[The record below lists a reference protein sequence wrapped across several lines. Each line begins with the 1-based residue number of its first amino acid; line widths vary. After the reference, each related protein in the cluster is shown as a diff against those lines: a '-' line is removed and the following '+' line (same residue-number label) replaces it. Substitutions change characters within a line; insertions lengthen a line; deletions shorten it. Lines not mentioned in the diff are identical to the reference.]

1 MSTHT
6 LATPRPTP
14 LWPRRKSFVE
24 PKSFSVRPPRA
35 ATSDAP
41 REFSAFMAVGVVA
54 TAVSASLYN
63 LFAHTAALGE
73 AAVTQ
78 QPFFAFV
85 LANVAGMAVSF
96 AGTRWWVFRDRQA
109 SGPAG
114 GLLGFVVINVLSW
127 AVPLASLTF
136 SRYALGLSSALADNL
151 AVNVIGLGL
160 GTVLRFWTLRAWT
173 FAARPAAAQPAP
185 LRSRRPG
192 ERLTSW
198 LTNSAG
204 TSERTSPVVVGLRG

>member
-6 LATPRPTP
+6 LAAPQAPV
-14 LWPRRKSFVE
+14 LWPGREAFV
-24 PKSFSVRPPRA
+24 PAQPAPLRSSRA

-41 REFSAFMAVGVVA
+41 REFSAFLVVGVVA

-63 LFAHTAALGE
+63 LFAHTGALGE

-78 QPFFAFV
+78 QPMVAFM
-85 LANVAGMAVSF
+85 LANVVGMVVSF
-96 AGTRWWVFRDRQA
+96 AGTRWWVFRDRHA

-136 SRYALGLSSALADNL
+136 SRYVLGLSSALADNL

-160 GTVLRFWTLRAWT
+160 GTVFRFWALRSST
-173 FAARPAAAQPAP
+173 FADRPAA
-185 LRSRRPG
+185 
-192 ERLTSW
+192 
-198 LTNSAG
+198 
-204 TSERTSPVVVGLRG
+204 V

>member
-6 LATPRPTP
+6 LAAPRATT
-14 LWPRRKSFVE
+14 LWPLRKAVVQAQ
-24 PKSFSVRPPRA
+24 PVTPRPPRA

-41 REFSAFMAVGVVA
+41 REFSAFMVVGVVA

-78 QPFFAFV
+78 QPMVAFV
-85 LANVAGMAVSF
+85 LANVAGMVVSF
-96 AGTRWWVFRDRQA
+96 AGTRWWVFRDRYA

-127 AVPLASLTF
+127 AVRHATTPPP
-136 SRYALGLSSALADNL
+136 
-151 AVNVIGLGL
+151 VVE
-160 GTVLRFWTLRAWT
+160 
-173 FAARPAAAQPAP
+173 PAAAPAK
-185 LRSRRPG
+185 
-192 ERLTSW
+192 
-198 LTNSAG
+198 
-204 TSERTSPVVVGLRG
+204 PVTA

>member
-6 LATPRPTP
+6 LAAPRAAA
-14 LWPRRKSFVE
+14 LWPRRESVIE
-24 PKSFSVRPPRA
+24 PKSFAARPPRA

-41 REFSAFMAVGVVA
+41 REFSAFMVVGVVA

-73 AAVTQ
+73 GAVTQ
-78 QPFFAFV
+78 QPMVAFV
-85 LANVAGMAVSF
+85 LANVAGMVVSF
-96 AGTRWWVFRDRQA
+96 AGTRWWVFRDRHA

-136 SRYALGLSSALADNL
+136 SRYVLGLSSALADNL

-160 GTVLRFWTLRAWT
+160 GTIFRFWALRAST
-173 FAARPAAAQPAP
+173 FAVRPAGA
-185 LRSRRPG
+185 
-192 ERLTSW
+192 
-198 LTNSAG
+198 
-204 TSERTSPVVVGLRG
+204 